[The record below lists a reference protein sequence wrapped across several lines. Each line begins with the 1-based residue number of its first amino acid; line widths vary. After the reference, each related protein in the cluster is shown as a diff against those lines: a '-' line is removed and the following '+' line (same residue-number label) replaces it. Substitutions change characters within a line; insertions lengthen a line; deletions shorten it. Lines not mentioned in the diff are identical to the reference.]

1 MMKMAGDA
9 IVIALWRL
17 NSYSALVAR
26 LLFDAAELEVS
37 GVQPCKVR
45 NGIQNLVYSRALRS
59 NIFV

>member
-45 NGIQNLVYSRALRS
+45 NGIQKPCLFSCP
-59 NIFV
+59 